1 MNDPKINRYG
11 AVGCWA
17 LVPLFLVLAASGDVQ
32 AQATPAVKTSTG
44 GELAKDSLS
53 VATRKSALQVS
64 DKVLRVQL
72 NDAVRPANSTSAEPS
87 PRLASTVDTTPT
99 ANTPSAK
106 PPVAPAQGSS
116 ANVAVTKL
124 NRVPLEGVVLHSDSS
139 QTQLDTNASSV
150 TLRQGDLLISRSQSE
165 PEPVAKPR
173 LAGATSVKL
182 PYEVLFLDE
191 QGTTRHCQVV
201 AETAGGGMR
210 LVGDSLEFTTQI
222 YVGLRDQERWD
233 RVYALPRP
241 LRLLVTGNVDKVA
254 PDLLSLE
261 RTDEFKPVELRA
273 ADPPA
278 EVKVQVRAA
287 DRGLELNVP
296 VHRPRA
302 TVDVN
307 PRTIQGFGLESAQ
320 VNIRTEGLPNPNG
333 RSVRLRTSSGRL
345 EPATLTLNENGVAHA
360 ELRSAGFGPVSVEV
374 SVFQLS
380 PDRSEIEFVWPWRFL
395 GFALLGGVLGSAI
408 QWLRA
413 PSGRRRVNWKPA
425 LAGVLTGLLAA
436 AAAAVGINLL
446 SIDLPSLGGESL
458 ALVIAALG
466 AWRLK
471 ADPAPPQNNG

>member
-1 MNDPKINRYG
+1 MNNPKTNRPG
-11 AVGCWA
+11 AAWFWTLLPLT
-17 LVPLFLVLAASGDVQ
+17 LVMTLTGGVQ
-32 AQATPAVKTSTG
+32 AQPTPAVKASTG
-44 GELAKDSLS
+44 VNLAKESLAVS
-53 VATRKSALQVS
+53 ARKGALQVNE
-64 DKVLRVQL
+64 KVLRVQL
-72 NDAVRPANSTSAEPS
+72 NDLGRPSAAS
-87 PRLASTVDTTPT
+87 AASTTESTPA
-99 ANTPSAK
+99 ANTPAAR
-106 PPVAPAQGSS
+106 PLVAPAQASS
-116 ANVAVTKL
+116 ANEAVTQL
-124 NRVPLEGVVLHSDSS
+124 NRAPLDGVVFHSDSS
-139 QTQLDTNASSV
+139 QTQLDTHASSV
-150 TLRQGDLLISRSQSE
+150 TLRQGDLLVARSQNE
-165 PEPVAKPR
+165 PEPVAKPQ
-173 LAGATSVKL
+173 LEGATSVKL

-201 AETAGGGMR
+201 AEMAGGGMR
-210 LVGDSLEFTTQI
+210 LIGDSVEFTTQI
-222 YVGLRDQERWD
+222 YVGLRDQDRWD
-233 RVYALPRP
+233 TVYALPRP

-254 PDLLSLE
+254 PDLLTLE
-261 RTDEFKPVELRA
+261 RTDDFKPVELRA
-273 ADPPA
+273 ADPPS

-302 TVDVN
+302 TIDVN
-307 PRTIQGFGLESAQ
+307 PTTIQGFGLESAQ
-320 VNIRTEGLPNPNG
+320 VNVRTEGLPNPNG

-374 SVFQLS
+374 SVFQLT
-380 PDRSEIEFVWPWRFL
+380 PDRSEVEFAWPWRFL

-413 PSGRRRVNWKPA
+413 PSGRKRVNLKPS

-436 AAAAVGINLL
+436 AASAVGINLL

-471 ADPAPPQNNG
+471 ADTAPTQNKG